1 MSKLLQYHLFKVGDG
16 PWSLFIYA
24 KPCNDLQEFR
34 VWGLGFRV
42 GIASRYILKHMEFDR
57 KSIVDRDYADYSDF
71 KADVHSLWTAMP
83 VFVCCH

>member
-1 MSKLLQYHLFKVGDG
+1 MGHGHSSYMQN
-16 PWSLFIYA
+16 PAMIY
-24 KPCNDLQEFR
+24 KS
-34 VWGLGFRV
+34 LGFRV